1 LLVAGEARLGA
12 LSTWAMEEVIH
23 EVAQHPFQIA
33 AVSAVFWLAL
43 GLIIDQILA
52 VIDHP
57 ALKDDPNGWELNVSQ

>member
-1 LLVAGEARLGA
+1 
-12 LSTWAMEEVIH
+12 MEEVIH

-57 ALKDDPNGWELNVSQ
+57 ALKDDPNGSELNFSQ